1 MHFGFY
7 AWLFLQWN
15 IATMRATMKY
25 CSSLPIR
32 LWKTVEH
39 LPWLAHPTVIK
50 LRYEFWS
57 VGHVGPDSTHEQ
69 NHCTEVVNKHLHCP
83 AEGTTKTQQ
92 CTVVDMLE
100 FLTEVSLRQA
110 LSEFVFQGL
119 LIPSQFSKAVVSSFV
134 ALSVAQMFETFA
146 CKRAEHIS
154 QQNLLQKILKLRNFS
169 DIEFPV
175 ILEALQLFWETDWT
189 NFP

>member
-1 MHFGFY
+1 M
-7 AWLFLQWN
+7 
-15 IATMRATMKY
+15 
-25 CSSLPIR
+25 
-32 LWKTVEH
+32 
-39 LPWLAHPTVIK
+39 
-50 LRYEFWS
+50 
-57 VGHVGPDSTHEQ
+57 
-69 NHCTEVVNKHLHCP
+69 HLHCP

-110 LSEFVFQGL
+110 LSQFVFQGL

-154 QQNLLQKILKLRNFS
+154 QQNLLQKILKMRNFS

-175 ILEALQLFWETDWT
+175 ILEALQLFWETGQT
-189 NFP
+189 FLRKQKLNRLFKLNQRSMSKIKEGRESKRHIATQEPVRKLTSKNLLR